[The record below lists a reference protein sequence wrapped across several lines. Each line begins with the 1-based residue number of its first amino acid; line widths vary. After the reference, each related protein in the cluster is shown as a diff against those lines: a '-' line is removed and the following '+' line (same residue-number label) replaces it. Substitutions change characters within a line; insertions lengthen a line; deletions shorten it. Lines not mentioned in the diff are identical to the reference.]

1 MKAIVL
7 AGGKGTRMLPYTN
20 ILPKPLLPIDGMPIL
35 EVLIRQ
41 MKRYGISE
49 VILTVGHMAYLLESY
64 FKDGSHYGVNIS
76 YSQEDEPLG
85 TAGPLSLIDGLDE
98 TFMVMNGDVLT
109 TLEFGNLIKYHRD
122 RGGIATIATYM
133 REVNIDLGVVHVN
146 DGDEIKNYTE
156 KPSMNFNVSMGIYVF
171 EPTVLAYIPKGEYL
185 DFPDLVLKLINAGE
199 RVISYAFEGYWQ
211 DLGNQKDYIEA
222 SEEFNLLREEILGE
236 GA

>member
-1 MKAIVL
+1 
-7 AGGKGTRMLPYTN
+7 
-20 ILPKPLLPIDGMPIL
+20 
-35 EVLIRQ
+35 
-41 MKRYGISE
+41 
-49 VILTVGHMAYLLESY
+49 
-64 FKDGSHYGVNIS
+64 
-76 YSQEDEPLG
+76 
-85 TAGPLSLIDGLDE
+85 
-98 TFMVMNGDVLT
+98 
-109 TLEFGNLIKYHRD
+109 
-122 RGGIATIATYM
+122 
-133 REVNIDLGVVHVN
+133 VNIDLGVVHVN

>member
-64 FKDGSHYGVNIS
+64 FKDGAHYGVNIS

-85 TAGPLSLIDGLDE
+85 TAGPLSLIEGL
-98 TFMVMNGDVLT
+98 
-109 TLEFGNLIKYHRD
+109 NLIKYHRD
-122 RGGIATIATYM
+122 RGGIATIATY
-133 REVNIDLGVVHVN
+133 RRQVNIDLGVVHIN
-146 DGDEIKNYTE
+146 DGDEIENYIE

-171 EPTVLAYIPKGEYL
+171 EPAVLAYIPKGEYL

-211 DLGNQKDYIEA
+211 DLGNQKEYIEA

>member
-76 YSQEDEPLG
+76 YSHEDEPLG

-122 RGGIATIATYM
+122 RGGIATIATY
-133 REVNIDLGVVHVN
+133 RRQVNIDLGVVHVN

-211 DLGNQKDYIEA
+211 DLGNQKEYIEA

>member
-122 RGGIATIATYM
+122 RGGIATIATYR